1 MYNALSLT
9 SSKISLYY
17 KRNESGFKQQK
28 SYILPRSNTIKIKKG
43 NIELS
48 KAAKK
53 KLYNAINWLVYNS
66 APRKIQYNGN
76 RSVHNFQV
84 SFVTLTL
91 PVKQFHS
98 SAEIKEKCLNRFFVD
113 LRAKY
118 NIKNYIWK
126 AEFQKNG
133 NIHFHVTLD
142 KFVHYMALRQ
152 VWNVAIE
159 VLGYVSKYQSKF
171 INLTFEQYV
180 TKRVFNSA
188 SEEQIRSAYNFGVE
202 SAWKK
207 PNTTDVK
214 KVRNVRQLAGY
225 LTKYMA
231 KGLVS
236 NSKPTAAQKKAVK
249 EFSGRI
255 WFCSTSISRLG
266 TVKLFYS
273 MELRNIVYFIEKIKG
288 VLISTSDYAKTILFG
303 KSQLPAEIR
312 EWLRQELLSHAI
324 KNFYPFPS
332 EIPQN

>member
-17 KRNESGFKQQK
+17 KRSESGFKQQNK
-28 SYILPRSNTIKIKKG
+28 YILPKSNTIKIKKG

-48 KAAKK
+48 YSAKK

-66 APRKIQYNGN
+66 APRTIQYDSGKQLK
-76 RSVHNFQV
+76 NFQV

-91 PVKQFHS
+91 PVKQFHTS
-98 SAEIKEKCLNRFFVD
+98 QEIKEKCLNRFFVD
-113 LRAKY
+113 LRKKY
-118 NIKNYIWK
+118 KVKNYIWK

-142 KFVHYMALRQ
+142 KFIHYMALRS
-152 VWNVAIE
+152 VWNDAIE

-171 INLTFEQYV
+171 INLTFDQYV
-180 TKRVFNSA
+180 AQRRINSA
-188 SEEQIRSAYNFGVE
+188 NQDQIRSAFNFGVK

-236 NSKPTAAQKKAVK
+236 NSKPTNAQRKAVK

-255 WFCSTSISRLG
+255 WFCSQSISKLG

-273 MELRNIVYFIEKIKG
+273 IKLRNIIYQLEKLKG
-288 VLISTSDYAKTILFG
+288 VLISQSDYAKTILFG
-303 KSQLPAEIR
+303 KSKLPAEIK

-332 EIPQN
+332 TIPQA